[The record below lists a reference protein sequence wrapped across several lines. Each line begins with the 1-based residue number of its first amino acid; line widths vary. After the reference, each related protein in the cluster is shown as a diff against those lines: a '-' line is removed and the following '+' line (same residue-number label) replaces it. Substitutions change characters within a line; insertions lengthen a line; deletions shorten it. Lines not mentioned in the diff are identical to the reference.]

1 MTSFSDIL
9 PCIVC
14 NSLLLKGAP
23 LLRYR
28 TLLYLWIFGVS
39 LYRLGWSYILLV
51 HHQIRLSYRG
61 DISHRFS
68 YSPLYIV
75 LLLVFIFFLPPLN
88 YNFISLTSLKTSTS
102 RQLLANPPSYC
113 FREQANIQLWQPI
126 HRSVSTTANLIH
138 YSSYCINLFNDLVF
152 LDKYILM

>member
-88 YNFISLTSLKTSTS
+88 YNFISLTSLKTSIIENLTS
-102 RQLLANPPSYC
+102 SFVVLIDKIIFSFLSPFYLYISSH
-113 FREQANIQLWQPI
+113 IQG
-126 HRSVSTTANLIH
+126 VS
-138 YSSYCINLFNDLVF
+138 SR
-152 LDKYILM
+152 